1 MTHHNARE
9 ERKAHEGPDELSHDK
24 MMLATTLVGRPA
36 PAIKGQAYFSG
47 FGGEGLKEIS
57 LDDYKGKWLVLFF
70 FPAAFT
76 GVCQSEVRAFSE
88 DFAKFQAMGAELVGA
103 SADTQFTLR
112 HWAKSGEVGD
122 ARFPLLS
129 DTNHY
134 AGAAYGVYSC
144 PAGLNYR
151 GLFIINPEGVVNY
164 VVVHDF
170 GIGRS
175 TDETLRVL
183 AALQSGVACDA
194 NWRKK

>member
-1 MTHHNARE
+1 MGAEHA
-9 ERKAHEGPDELSHDK
+9 AHAGPDVPSHDE
-24 MMLATTLVGRPA
+24 MMLATTLLNRPA
-36 PAIKGQAYFSG
+36 PAFKGQAYFSG
-47 FGGEGLKEIS
+47 FSGEGFKEIS

-88 DFAKFQAMGAELVGA
+88 ELAKFEAMGAELVGA

-112 HWAKSGEVGD
+112 QWAKSGEVGEV
-122 ARFPLLS
+122 RYPLLS

-134 AGAAYGVYSC
+134 AGAAYGVYNC
-144 PAGLNYR
+144 PSGLNLR
-151 GLFIINPEGVVNY
+151 GLFIINPEGVVKY
-164 VVVHDF
+164 MVVHDS

-183 AALQSGVACDA
+183 AALQSGGACDA